1 MSAGA
6 ASWLKVG
13 SLRIPLLAEAN
24 SVVKSRNGENTA
36 VVPTPEVDS
45 STWTPLVPPVGNTI
59 QPLFVRLPAS
69 HAATDEVTSNLCQP
83 VATPGMAPSNP
94 TPPTLVEL
102 HDDDANGRLVHVTVV
117 CRKQAGAERD
127 ISAKGSQPGGAA
139 RGCEGSARLR
149 GRRAHLIPWNG
160 ELAERAGVAL
170 VGHIV
175 VEPGGSARHERGI
188 DKRAQVELDQE
199 GGRIRS
205 DA

>member
-1 MSAGA
+1 M
-6 ASWLKVG
+6 VG

-59 QPLFVRLPAS
+59 QPLFARLPAS
-69 HAATDEVTSNLCQP
+69 HEATDEVTSNLCQP
-83 VATPGMAPSNP
+83 TAAGDGKEVGP
-94 TPPTLVEL
+94 PPTLKVL
-102 HDDDANGRLVHVTVV
+102 HDVLANGRLFHVTVD
-117 CRKQAGAERD
+117 CRKQGGAERD
-127 ISAKGSQPGGAA
+127 ASGGRGLSQGAT
-139 RGCEGSARLR
+139 RGCGGSGRLR
-149 GRRAHLIPWNG
+149 GRRAHIIPWNG
-160 ELAERAGVAL
+160 ELAERGVVAC

-175 VEPGGSARHERGI
+175 VEPDGFGRHERGT
-188 DKRAQVELDQE
+188 DERAQVELDQE

>member
-1 MSAGA
+1 MIEAPSQDKSSLDGA
-6 ASWLKVG
+6 APGAANGPWFKFGLSVEIVADWQPPETYAVWLLNPSVG
-13 SLRIPLLAEAN
+13 GGGGSMGGLGDGGVLGGVTVGTSRYGEFTFVENCRSTPLL
-24 SVVKSRNGENTA
+24 
-36 VVPTPEVDS
+36 
-45 STWTPLVPPVGNTI
+45 PPVGNTI

-139 RGCEGSARLR
+139 
-149 GRRAHLIPWNG
+149 
-160 ELAERAGVAL
+160 
-170 VGHIV
+170 
-175 VEPGGSARHERGI
+175 
-188 DKRAQVELDQE
+188 
-199 GGRIRS
+199 
-205 DA
+205 